1 MAGWCSL
8 DTGGCTGEQSLSPN
22 GHSTREDNVSNRLVQ
37 ATFSI
42 DESDLPRLVLPEH
55 SLPARYESYTGVREE
70 DLDNYKM
77 AVTGFPGATEERF
90 RAIGRI
96 SGFAREFWSGSVDED
111 VDGTDVLV
119 GSVAHLFNTPEGV
132 HDWMHDVFLHD
143 FQNNIGTDAGE
154 DQVLVGADQFTP
166 EGFYDEA
173 VGLRASYNRS
183 GHLIT
188 ATIIDFRVGRILGV
202 AYIATTGDHARVEE
216 VTDLA
221 MKMEESIVGV
231 VLGG

>member
-1 MAGWCSL
+1 M
-8 DTGGCTGEQSLSPN
+8 
-22 GHSTREDNVSNRLVQ
+22 SNRLVQ
-37 ATFSI
+37 ATFGI
-42 DESDLPRLVLPEH
+42 YESDLPKLALSAYDLP
-55 SLPARYESYTGVREE
+55 SRYQSYTQTRED
-70 DLDNYKM
+70 DLDNYTM

-96 SGFAREFWSGSVDED
+96 GGFVREFWSSTVDTD
-111 VDGTDVLV
+111 ADGTDVLV
-119 GSVAHLFNTPEGV
+119 GSVAHLFDNPDGV
-132 HDWMHDVFLHD
+132 HAWMHDVFLHD
-143 FQNNIGTDAGE
+143 FQNNIGSDAGE
-154 DQVLVGADQFTP
+154 DQILVGADRFTP

-183 GHLIT
+183 GLQIT

-216 VTDLA
+216 VTDLGL
-221 MKMEESIVGV
+221 KLEESIVGV